1 MALSFTAG
9 DAAEVVKTGD
19 GEEKK
24 EEGEGGAVVGEE
36 GKTGEGGES
45 KPKTTTE

>member
-9 DAAEVVKTGD
+9 DAAEVVKA
-19 GEEKK
+19 GESEEK
-24 EEGEGGAVVGEE
+24 EEGEGGAVVREE

-45 KPKTTTE
+45 KLKTTTE